1 MCIWRFI
8 SNISLVLSNRIQNMQ
23 KSAFS
28 LGKVSLEATSSNCH
42 HVCLSY
48 VRNVTFKNYCFA
60 LLWEGA
66 VETAV
71 TEETWGWHNC
81 HLTFELSNNSNIWSS
96 DLRPNSSTSNQISI
110 FLQSMSKTS
119 WVGCSPLVGN
129 ATSQKILLWVQQIW
143 KRGKLERRVLKPI
156 WIFWNVASV
165 SSQKGIWTD
174 QDSPLQNIFI

>member
-1 MCIWRFI
+1 M
-8 SNISLVLSNRIQNMQ
+8 
-23 KSAFS
+23 
-28 LGKVSLEATSSNCH
+28 EATSSNYH

-48 VRNVTFKNYCFA
+48 VRNVTFQNYCFA

-81 HLTFELSNNSNIWSS
+81 HLTFELSDYSNIWSS
-96 DLRPNSSTSNQISI
+96 DLRPNSITSNQISI
-110 FLQSMSKTS
+110 FLQKKCQKQ
-119 WVGCSPLVGN
+119 VGRDVH
-129 ATSQKILLWVQQIW
+129 LLLAMPPAR
-143 KRGKLERRVLKPI
+143 KSSSESNRSGKGGEVERRILKPI